1 MRQVKPLVG
10 KKKMQSVFFLIKLY
24 MMSFFLTLGRAE
36 QHRSILL
43 KPCFGDDMMTDD
55 IYRVS

>member
-10 KKKMQSVFFLIKLY
+10 KKNAERFLFDKTLY
-24 MMSFFLTLGRAE
+24 DEFFLTLGRAE
-36 QHRSILL
+36 QHGSILL

>member
-10 KKKMQSVFFLIKLY
+10 KKMQSVFFLIKLY
-24 MMSFFLTLGRAE
+24 MMRFFLTLGRAE
-36 QHRSILL
+36 QHGSILL
-43 KPCFGDDMMTDD
+43 KPCFGDDMMTDA

>member
-10 KKKMQSVFFLIKLY
+10 KKMQSVFFLIKLY

-36 QHRSILL
+36 QHGSILL